1 MPIFSQIDAWRGIDW
16 TQYVARGGAMEEGIA
31 GMGGR
36 VAFVLPGG
44 ASYGA
49 AQVGMLRA
57 LVEAGI
63 RPDLVIGTS
72 AGALNAVG
80 FATDPTIEGVAAL
93 DVAWREARRSKIFR
107 LSPVSVTYGLI
118 GRHNYF
124 INPGGLRDWIVQHL
138 NLQRL
143 EHTLLPAHVVTTD
156 VDTGEPV
163 VLSKGPAVEALL
175 ASCAIPAVFPPVEI
189 GGRLLMDGG
198 IAADTPVPEAR
209 DLGAT
214 VMFVLPTY
222 SSESEPG
229 QPSRPHSAIQMGLH
243 AIGQLLGHVTDD
255 AMAETT
261 EQADVYL
268 LPAPPSGGIAP
279 FDLSGAGDLIDR
291 AYELARGWLREP
303 QHTAASA

>member
-1 MPIFSQIDAWRGIDW
+1 MHDD
-16 TQYVARGGAMEEGIA
+16 IA
-31 GMGGR
+31 GMAGR

-57 LVEAGI
+57 LLEAGI
-63 RPDLVIGTS
+63 RPDFVIGTS

-80 FATDPTIEGVAAL
+80 FAVDPTLAGVAAL

-107 LSPVSVTYGLI
+107 LSPVSVTCGLI
-118 GRHNYF
+118 GRHNYL
-124 INPGGLRDWIVQHL
+124 INPRGLREWIVQHL
-138 NLQRL
+138 DLQRL

-156 VDTGEPV
+156 VDSGDPV
-163 VLSKGPAVEALL
+163 VLSQGPALDALL

-214 VMFVLPTY
+214 VMYVLPTY
-222 SSESEPG
+222 STEVEPG
-229 QPSRPHSAIQMGLH
+229 QPARPRSAIQMGLH
-243 AIGQLLGHVTDD
+243 AVGQLLGHATRDV
-255 AMAETT
+255 MAGTT
-261 EQADVYL
+261 AQADVYL

-291 AYELARGWLREP
+291 AYELAGAWLRER